1 MPKPL
6 SEPHIKAIL
15 DELRGNESYSR
26 IARRHG
32 TTKQAISS
40 IAIKNGLRRYRRRR
54 DSAALETSGKAPS
67 GDR

>member
-15 DELRGNESYSR
+15 DELRRGEDHAR

-32 TTKQAISS
+32 ATKQAVSL
-40 IAIKNGLRRYRRRR
+40 IAIKHGLRRYRRRK
-54 DSAALETSGKAPS
+54 AAELSGIRQRSTP
-67 GDR
+67 